1 MEALLTCVS
10 RPLLVRGL
18 QYPSPSPAAPSP
30 TREKSL
36 KKETSFIWSLLSLL
50 LHLLLFWLL
59 LTPAPW
65 IRSGGGVS
73 GNSIQENIRI
83 KTEPWYIK
91 LFILLTFIWVNS
103 QKHYWFGIKLVNTG
117 NNSLIP
123 NCYSCLKVGK
133 PWFFSLYFRGMRW
146 RSWGYSPS
154 LWWTETSGMKSPRV
168 RYEPCCQV
176 KWFKV
181 VIGLWR
187 KEKHTPS
194 HRTRNHLRSSSF
206 RCSLEMGRPGLLG
219 NPSGFKEFTA
229 TLVLTFL

>member
-18 QYPSPSPAAPSP
+18 QYPPSPSPAAPSP

-59 LTPAPW
+59 LTLAPW
-65 IRSGGGVS
+65 TRSDGGVS

-83 KTEPWYIK
+83 KTKLWYIK
-91 LFILLTFIWVNS
+91 LFTLLTFIWVNS
-103 QKHYWFGIKLVNTG
+103 QKHYWFGIKLVNIG

-133 PWFFSLYFRGMRW
+133 PWFFSPCTLGGWDEETGVTAHPYDGQRQAGW
-146 RSWGYSPS
+146 SPPG
-154 LWWTETSGMKSPRV
+154 SGMSRVVKSNDSR
-168 RYEPCCQV
+168 
-176 KWFKV
+176 W
-181 VIGLWR
+181 L
-187 KEKHTPS
+187 
-194 HRTRNHLRSSSF
+194 
-206 RCSLEMGRPGLLG
+206 
-219 NPSGFKEFTA
+219 
-229 TLVLTFL
+229 